1 MISETKTDDSFSTE
15 NFLIDGFSQ
24 PYRADWYSSISGIML
39 YVRKDIPSNL
49 IKIESLPIEGF
60 LLNWN

>member
-1 MISETKTDDSFSTE
+1 MISETKTDDSFPTA

-24 PYRADWYSSISGIML
+24 PYRADRYSSSSGIML

-60 LLNWN
+60 LLN